1 MTSNNR
7 SKFLNFSKKGIIPLF
22 ISLLFG
28 CSTLSLTERTYA
40 PDGRQV
46 LARDDGV
53 EIQVGKRGIFWY
65 IFYMNYND
73 EPKCVASTW
82 EVFDLN
88 GRITNRLI
96 YVEPETSKLIG
107 LFTEETWDFG
117 NIKVEVGGS
126 GYVNEFYAVDPYEEN
141 EDCLYPKGE

>member
-1 MTSNNR
+1 
-7 SKFLNFSKKGIIPLF
+7 
-22 ISLLFG
+22 
-28 CSTLSLTERTYA
+28 
-40 PDGRQV
+40 
-46 LARDDGV
+46 
-53 EIQVGKRGIFWY
+53 
-65 IFYMNYND
+65 MNYND